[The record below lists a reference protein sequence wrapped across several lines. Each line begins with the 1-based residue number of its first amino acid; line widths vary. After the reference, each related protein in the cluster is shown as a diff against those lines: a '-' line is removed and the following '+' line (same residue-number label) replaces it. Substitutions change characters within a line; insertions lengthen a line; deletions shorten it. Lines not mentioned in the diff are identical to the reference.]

1 MSLEL
6 LKEWQARLA
15 ECEAQIDRLNE
26 LTGMSPESPLCE
38 AITALMGFAT
48 RTVAKA
54 AGFDLDTLE
63 AWWFEHGLGDSPMR
77 AGIGNEPLR
86 TIRTIEDLHAFLAEL
101 KR

>member
-6 LKEWQARLA
+6 LKEWQANLA
-15 ECEAQIDRLNE
+15 ACEAQIDLLNE
-26 LTGMSPESPLCE
+26 LTGMAPESPLCE
-38 AITALMGFAT
+38 AITSLMGFAT

-63 AWWFEHGLGDSPMR
+63 AWWLEHGLGDRPMR
-77 AGIGNEPLR
+77 AGIGEEPMR
-86 TIRTIEDLHAFLAEL
+86 TIKTIEDLHAFLEEL